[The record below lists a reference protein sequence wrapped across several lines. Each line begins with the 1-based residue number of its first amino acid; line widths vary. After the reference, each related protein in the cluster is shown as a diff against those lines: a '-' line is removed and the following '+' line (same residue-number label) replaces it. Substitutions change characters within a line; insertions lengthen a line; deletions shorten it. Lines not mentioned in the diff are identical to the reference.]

1 MADTWQQDLPKTI
14 QRVVNGGTQTKNTT
28 LRDYSH
34 ASKVFRDGGKYQNTP
49 KFKYLFHVYFSINPQ
64 AFPGGIDNNYGL
76 LVKSIK
82 LPSFNIETATM
93 NQYNRKRIIQTKIKY
108 DPIDISFHDDN
119 GTGVGTP
126 NSGGTVRALWK
137 AYYNYYYFD
146 GTTPEVVFSGNRG
159 SAGAAVLGGGG
170 TVVTPT
176 EARYNDKTQYKPSIT
191 GNADWGYIG
200 ETNNPDGVKIPFF
213 NKITIFGFNQHLF
226 SAYTLINPI
235 ITRFT
240 HDTYDYAQG
249 TGIMENQ
256 MSIDYETVVYNEGA
270 IDGQDPSNIVTGFG
284 SQTNYDRHLS
294 PITPTGAN
302 SPVPGPQG
310 LMPSNGGVVGS
321 TIGAIVGGMNSGGAG
336 GVGGGGASGGGAGGY
351 GGGKPGE
358 NQMAQSAA
366 YDSIKNPNALNVAAS
381 QTVAGIAAGVDQTP
395 NRNNQFA
402 FPGSNQIDAVLGKA
416 GMPPLS
422 QLKPAQIGANP
433 AGYQV
438 PSYAQQQYGRN
449 RNQTID

>member
-1 MADTWQQDLPKTI
+1 MADTWQQDLPNTI
-14 QRVVNGGTQTKNTT
+14 QRVVNGTQTKNTT
-28 LRDYSH
+28 LRDYTH

-64 AFPGGIDNNYGL
+64 AFPGGPNNNYGL
-76 LVKSIK
+76 LVKSVK
-82 LPSFNIETATM
+82 LPSFNIDTATM

-126 NSGGTVRALWK
+126 NSGGTIRALWK

-159 SAGAAVLGGGG
+159 SAGVPILGGGG

-200 ETNNPDGVKIPFF
+200 ETNDPDGVKIPFF

-284 SQTNYDRHLS
+284 SETNYDRHLS

-310 LMPSNGGVVGS
+310 LIPSNGGAVGS
-321 TIGAIVGGMNSGGAG
+321 TIGAVVGGTGAGGAG
-336 GVGGGGASGGGAGGY
+336 GVGGYGSGINN
-351 GGGKPGE
+351 P
-358 NQMAQSAA
+358 SLVA
-366 YDSIKNPNALNVAAS
+366 YDSIKNPNALNVAPS
-381 QTVAGIAAGVDQTP
+381 QVVAGIAAGVDQTP

-402 FPGSNQIDAVLGKA
+402 FPGGNQIDAVLGKV

>member
-1 MADTWQQDLPKTI
+1 
-14 QRVVNGGTQTKNTT
+14 
-28 LRDYSH
+28 
-34 ASKVFRDGGKYQNTP
+34 
-49 KFKYLFHVYFSINPQ
+49 
-64 AFPGGIDNNYGL
+64 
-76 LVKSIK
+76 
-82 LPSFNIETATM
+82 M

-159 SAGAAVLGGGG
+159 SAGTPVAGGGG

-200 ETNNPDGVKIPFF
+200 ETNDPDGVKIPFF

-249 TGIMENQ
+249 TGTMENQ

-270 IDGQDPSNIVTGFG
+270 LDGQDPSNIVSGFG
-284 SQTNYDRHLS
+284 SETNYDRHLS
-294 PITPTGAN
+294 PITPPGAN
-302 SPVPGPQG
+302 SPVPGPQN
-310 LMPSNGGVVGS
+310 LVDSAGGVVGS
-321 TIGAIVGGMNSGGAG
+321 TIGAVVGGTGAGGAG
-336 GVGGGGASGGGAGGY
+336 GVGGGGAGGVGGVGGY
-351 GGGKPGE
+351 GSGINNP
-358 NQMAQSAA
+358 SLVA

-381 QTVAGIAAGVDQTP
+381 QVVAGIAAGVDQTP

-402 FPGSNQIDAVLGKA
+402 FPGGNQIDAVLGKV

-422 QLKPAQIGANP
+422 QLKPAQLGANP